1 MESLITY
8 RNEAIKE
15 NSWSVNE
22 ETEKYYRLLD
32 KATTRFISELE
43 DIEKRCL
50 DSKES
55 PDALLNAVTNAINNI
70 SDVCEEFEQG
80 VGYEKDVMK
89 ESQINF
95 RKKTD
100 HIISK
105 SYFMN
110 RARTW
115 PQGYQGDYKAL
126 EGVYKNMP
134 LSSGT
139 GYSLDRYFLSLTL
152 AVAVRG
158 RLEILKKLLKAEIT
172 TKKGLKILDIACG
185 SCREIFELALDIKE
199 SDAKVTCIDFDSDS
213 LSFSSERISY
223 TGLSEENITFR
234 KYNAVRMVNH
244 EKNLKEFGMQDI
256 IYSVGFF
263 DYLNDEVLIRLL
275 NALYELLPPGGS
287 LITSFK
293 DCRRYRTFDYHWLL
307 DWDGFLQ
314 RTEED
319 VWNLF
324 EKAGIPHT
332 KITTIR
338 EKSGVI
344 NFFTAV
350 K

>member
-1 MESLITY
+1 MENLSVY
-8 RNEAIKE
+8 RNEVRKE
-15 NSWSVNE
+15 KAHRIHDK
-22 ETEKYYRLLD
+22 TEKYQRLLD
-32 KATTRFISELE
+32 EATARFNMELE
-43 DIEKRCL
+43 NIETKCL
-50 DSKES
+50 DSQEN
-55 PDALLNAVTNAINNI
+55 PDVLLNAVTKVMDNMNH
-70 SDVCEEFEQG
+70 VCEEFERG
-80 VGYEKDVMK
+80 VGYDKDIIK

-100 HIISK
+100 HMICK
-105 SYFMN
+105 SYFMK

-134 LSSGT
+134 LSSDV

-158 RLEILKKLLKAEIT
+158 RLEILKELLKAEIT

-275 NALYELLPPGGS
+275 NALYELLPTSGS

-332 KITTIR
+332 KITTVR